1 MPLNLLYLFTSIFG
15 FITIYLIGFQFK
27 NNRNTNIFLAY
38 LILLSSL
45 RFLNLGIPN
54 VFFNEGNGY
63 FGLLF
68 MLNAWLTLYLYF
80 SKLTSKTNKIHL
92 KDLLHYIIPYSIFAI
107 YCLRE
112 SITNL
117 ELLVIIKK
125 CSFVYIIISN
135 LVYSIISFRL
145 LNKNVW
151 NRNSDILLI
160 TQQNKVLGKWTKF
173 LFILF
178 ILMFIRVCVDLLLKN
193 ENKYLWVGAL
203 IWIIMYARI
212 ISSPEMLYG
221 YEVFQNKIKEY
232 QKHKIIFDNVWLN
245 NVSKEIINIQDIVLK
260 EKIDPMV
267 MSYVVEIEHV
277 ALNTDFFYLHNFTI
291 DDLAI
296 KLNLPKSH
304 LIYVFKYH
312 SSISFPDFKKIIR
325 IQKTISLIEEGFLKN
340 STLEA
345 LANKVG
351 FSSYSSFFKSF
362 KTITGDSPHE
372 YLQKIK

>member
-1 MPLNLLYLFTSIFG
+1 MQLSLLYLFTSIFG

-45 RFLNLGIPN
+45 RFLKLGIPD
-54 VFFNEGNGY
+54 VFSKESNGY
-63 FGLLF
+63 FELLF
-68 MLNAWLTLYLYF
+68 VLNAWLTLYLYF
-80 SKLTSKTNKIHL
+80 TKLSSNTKIHL
-92 KDLLHYIIPYSIFAI
+92 KDLLHYIVPYAIFAI
-107 YCLRE
+107 YCVKD

-117 ELLVIIKK
+117 ELIVIIKK
-125 CSFVYIIISN
+125 CSFVYIVISN
-135 LVYSIISFRL
+135 LVYSIMSYKFL
-145 LNKNVW
+145 SKNVW

-160 TQQNKVLGKWTKF
+160 TQQNKFLSKWTKF
-173 LFILF
+173 LFVLF
-178 ILMFIRVCVDLLLKN
+178 FLMFIRVCIDLILN
-193 ENKYLWVGAL
+193 NDNKYLWVASL

-212 ISSPEMLYG
+212 ICSPEFLYG

-232 QKHKIIFDNVWLN
+232 QKHKIIFDNVWLSD
-245 NVSKEIINIQDIVLK
+245 VSKEIINIQDNILK
-260 EKIDPMV
+260 EKIDSLV

-277 ALNTDFFYLHNFTI
+277 ALNSDFFFSHNLTI

-312 SSISFPDFKKIIR
+312 SSISFPEFKKIIR
-325 IQKTISLIEEGFLKN
+325 IQKTISLIEDGFLKN

-362 KTITGDSPHE
+362 KNITGDSPHE